1 VIGLSGR
8 SPRRQAIRHGV
19 DVSSGGSYDK
29 SAIQILCIED
39 FEQVA
44 EYQGKIAPSELAI
57 EAYRAG
63 RVFNNATAIPEVTGG
78 WGFSI
83 IQELTRLHYPSTYT
97 RKVLDRLSKKWT
109 DKLGWDTT
117 ANSRAHMLDTLYRV
131 LSEREFVLN
140 GVRSINEL
148 ATFVYGKNNKPQA
161 QDGCN
166 DDLVIAL
173 AIAVTVAVDRPRQVK
188 QPRIKRRDPMFSATG
203 YGA

>member
-1 VIGLSGR
+1 M
-8 SPRRQAIRHGV
+8 AV
-19 DVSSGGSYDK
+19 DTSSGGSYDY
-29 SAIQILCIED
+29 SAIQIVCIED

-44 EYQGKIAPSELAI
+44 EYKGKIAPHELAL

-63 RVFNNATAIPEVTGG
+63 RVFNNATAIPEITGG
-78 WGFSI
+78 YGFSV
-83 IQELTRLHYPSTYT
+83 IQELQRLHYPSTYT

-131 LSEREFVLN
+131 LNEREFGLYGIRTV
-140 GVRSINEL
+140 NEL
-148 ATFVYGKNNKPQA
+148 ATFVYNEKNKPEA

-166 DDLVIAL
+166 DDLVVAL

-188 QPRIKRRDPMFSATG
+188 RPKIQRREPLFGATG